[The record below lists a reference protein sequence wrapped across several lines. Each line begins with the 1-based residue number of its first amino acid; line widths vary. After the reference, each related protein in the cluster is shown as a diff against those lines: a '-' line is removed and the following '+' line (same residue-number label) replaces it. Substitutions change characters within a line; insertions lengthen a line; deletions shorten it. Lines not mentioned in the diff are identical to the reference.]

1 MTTGDGELLFK
12 DEAHAIVGAAMKLHT
27 ELGNGFLEAVYQEG
41 LALAFRKFG
50 IPFEA
55 QKEIRIEL
63 WGEKL
68 DKTYF
73 ADFVCFEKIIVE
85 TKALQKLSG
94 AEESQVRN
102 YLKAT
107 GFRLGLLVNFGAPTT
122 ASFDAQIAMFPNM
135 APPDV
140 LEIIEKYAP
149 VSLGHKIS
157 GAGGGGYLILVS
169 ETPIK
174 NALQVRIRR

>member
-12 DEAHAIVGAAMKLHT
+12 DEVHAIVGAAMKLHT
-27 ELGNGFLEAVYQEG
+27 ELGNGFLEAVYQKG

-55 QKEIRIEL
+55 QKELRIEL

-68 DKTYF
+68 GKTYF
-73 ADFVCFEKIIVE
+73 ADFVCFGK
-85 TKALQKLSG
+85 
-94 AEESQVRN
+94 
-102 YLKAT
+102 
-107 GFRLGLLVNFGAPTT
+107 
-122 ASFDAQIAMFPNM
+122 
-135 APPDV
+135 
-140 LEIIEKYAP
+140 IIEKYAP

-157 GAGGGGYLILVS
+157 GAGGSGYLVLVS

-174 NALQVRIRR
+174 NAQQVRIRR